1 MAEYEAQRYE
11 RLKESISDYMEVG
24 GGADV
29 LVDDLRAIVQELRN
43 YPDKLAMWFDQLE
56 DLLK

>member
-1 MAEYEAQRYE
+1 MADYEAQRYE
-11 RLKESISDYMEVG
+11 RLKQAISDYMELG

-29 LVDDLRAIVQELRN
+29 LIDDLRSCIQELRG

>member
-1 MAEYEAQRYE
+1 MAEHEAQRYE

>member
-1 MAEYEAQRYE
+1 MAEHEAQRYE
-11 RLKESISDYMEVG
+11 RLKDAIGDYMEIG

-29 LVDDLRAIVQELRN
+29 LLDDLRAIVQELRN

>member
-1 MAEYEAQRYE
+1 MAEHEAQRYE
-11 RLKESISDYMEVG
+11 RLKDAISNYMEVG

-29 LVDDLRAIVQELRN
+29 LLDDLRAIVQELRN